1 MNTKLADVIELS
13 EQSHVPALMAHT
25 QPDEGTAASC
35 LYRMPDG
42 TWWQYAREGGFQMLL
57 EVELFAAI
65 IHLMPD
71 DQADAALAQ
80 AARDQYAFDYG
91 D

>member
-1 MNTKLADVIELS
+1 MNTKFENVIEIS
-13 EQSHVPALMAHT
+13 EHEHVPALMACT
-25 QPDEGTAASC
+25 PPGEGKAGSW

-42 TWWQYAREGGFQMLL
+42 SWWQYQRDGGFERML